1 MTEQPVPHRTRY
13 RTTQQTLRVQP
24 VLVVQRKYPEKLLNL
39 WCTPKPEEHTS
50 IPFLDSETGESLE
63 YIQPFRHPK
72 YKKVCNTSYSNE
84 LGRFFQGVVSDTSGE
99 KKQRGR
105 GTATFRVIKFE
116 SIPHVRWKEIYH
128 ISVVCG
134 FRPNKDDPNC
144 TRITVAGNRV
154 SYPGDVATPGATN
167 GDPYN
172 FCL

>member
-1 MTEQPVPHRTRY
+1 M
-13 RTTQQTLRVQP
+13 P
-24 VLVVQRKYPEKLLNL
+24 VLDN
-39 WCTPKPEEHTS
+39 
-50 IPFLDSETGESLE
+50 ETGESLE

-154 SYPGDVATPGATN
+154 SYPGDVATPGTTN
-167 GDPYN
+167 GEPIQFLFIVDDFGVDHVGRKHAEHLDSLLKIIMKYQRIGKAKILQASN
-172 FCL
+172 